1 MKTINIRVE
10 ENLLDQITNNG
21 SNPINA
27 SIVDALNNSTTIIKM
42 STTELKGVFTEQEW
56 TAMASAMNGVIIE
69 NVMLTN
75 KDYALAEFEDS
86 EIYNNTFLQF
96 GVDFKAFSEKIR
108 NLTFAQ
114 HFALI
119 KRIKDFWESDT
130 EISVWA
136 KF

>member
-119 KRIKDFWESDT
+119 KRIKDFWESNT

>member
-10 ENLLDQITNNG
+10 EKLLDQITNNG

-119 KRIKDFWESDT
+119 KRIKDFWESNT